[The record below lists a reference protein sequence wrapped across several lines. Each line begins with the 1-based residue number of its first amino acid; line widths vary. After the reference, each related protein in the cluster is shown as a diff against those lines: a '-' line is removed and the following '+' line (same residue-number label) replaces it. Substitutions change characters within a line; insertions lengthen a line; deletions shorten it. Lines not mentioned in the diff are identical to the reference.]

1 MSGEFQVV
9 QVTLG
14 QCPKAVGDK
23 AGNLIEPGWLKV
35 ISFGLS
41 FSNNGELLK
50 VSDLPRTV
58 WGGWI
63 VIALRFKYNWIAE
76 KNMDRNLD

>member
-1 MSGEFQVV
+1 MSKGRKHEVSSRCLVKFQVV

-14 QCPKAVGDK
+14 RCPKAVGDK

-35 ISFGLS
+35 ISFGFS
-41 FSNNGELLK
+41 FSNNGELRK

-58 WGGWI
+58 WGG
-63 VIALRFKYNWIAE
+63 
-76 KNMDRNLD
+76 